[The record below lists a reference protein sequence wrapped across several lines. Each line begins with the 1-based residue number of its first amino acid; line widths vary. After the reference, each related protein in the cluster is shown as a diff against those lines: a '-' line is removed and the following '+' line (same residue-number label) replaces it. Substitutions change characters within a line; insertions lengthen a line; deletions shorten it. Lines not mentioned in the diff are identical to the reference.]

1 MENFKGL
8 KSALYIWSQNDSKIL
23 EENVN
28 KLSEVIGTKPAV
40 ENIDRL
46 SQSELELNHSR
57 ISSQDY

>member
-8 KSALYIWSQNDSKIL
+8 KSSLYIWSQDDSKIL

-57 ISSQDY
+57 ISSQD